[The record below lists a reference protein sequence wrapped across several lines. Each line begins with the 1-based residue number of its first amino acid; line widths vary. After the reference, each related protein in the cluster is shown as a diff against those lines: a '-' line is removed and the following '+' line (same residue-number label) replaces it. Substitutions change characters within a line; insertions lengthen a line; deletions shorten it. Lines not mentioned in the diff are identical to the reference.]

1 MPVTAGGYN
10 ISMERFT
17 FTQPD
22 ESTLIHHAQ
31 RGDLE
36 AFNTLILLHQDALFS
51 IALRTL
57 GDEDRAADAVQEAL
71 IAAFR
76 SLHTFHG
83 GSFRAWLA
91 RTVVNKCYDE
101 YRRAARRPTLPLTP
115 IVEGEEAEGWEWL
128 RDPGPSLEACFDER
142 QLDAAL
148 QTCMK
153 SLPFDHRTVLSL
165 VDVDG
170 LSYDE
175 AAAALRI
182 PVGTVKSRLA
192 RARASMRLSL
202 RRFADLLPAEHYTLQ
217 PMTLQ
222 I

>member
-1 MPVTAGGYN
+1 
-10 ISMERFT
+10 MERFT
-17 FTQPD
+17 LPPPD
-22 ESTLIHHAQ
+22 ESDLITRAQ
-31 RGDLE
+31 HGDLD
-36 AFNTLILLHQDALFS
+36 AFNSLILLHQDALFN

-76 SLHTFHG
+76 SLRTFHG
-83 GSFRAWLA
+83 GSFRSWLA

-101 YRRAARRPTLPLTP
+101 YRRSSRHPALPLTP
-115 IVEGEEAEGWEWL
+115 VVDGEEAEEGFGL
-128 RDPGPSLEACFDER
+128 RDPGPSLETR
-142 QLDAAL
+142 LDDSELNDAL
-148 QTCMK
+148 QSCMN
-153 SLPFDHRTVLSL
+153 SLPFPARAVLAL

-192 RARASMRLSL
+192 RARASMRHSL
-202 RRFADLLPAEHYTLQ
+202 QAFSELLPSAYQTFQ
-217 PMTLQ
+217 SVPA
-222 I
+222 

>member
-1 MPVTAGGYN
+1 
-10 ISMERFT
+10 MERFILPP
-17 FTQPD
+17 PD
-22 ESTLIHHAQ
+22 ESDLITRAQ
-31 RGDLE
+31 HGDLD
-36 AFNTLILLHQDALFS
+36 AFNSLILLHQDALFN

-76 SLHTFHG
+76 SLYTFHG
-83 GSFRAWLA
+83 GSFRSWLA

-101 YRRAARRPTLPLTP
+101 YRRSSRHPALPLTP
-115 IVEGEEAEGWEWL
+115 VVDGEEAEDWDWL
-128 RDPGPSLEACFDER
+128 RDPGPSLETR
-142 QLDAAL
+142 LDDSELNDAL
-148 QTCMK
+148 QSCMN
-153 SLPFDHRTVLSL
+153 SLPFPARAVLAL

-175 AAAALRI
+175 AAAALHI

-202 RRFADLLPAEHYTLQ
+202 HHFADLLPSAYQTFQ
-217 PMTLQ
+217 SIPA
-222 I
+222 